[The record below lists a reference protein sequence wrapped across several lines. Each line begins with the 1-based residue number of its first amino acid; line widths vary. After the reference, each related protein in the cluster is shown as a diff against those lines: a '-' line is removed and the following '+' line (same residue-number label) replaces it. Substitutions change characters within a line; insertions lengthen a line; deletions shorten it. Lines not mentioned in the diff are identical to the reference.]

1 MAKKYITKTMDREIP
16 KQEIARARRRRILIG
31 SGLCVAFAAGVFIV
45 ASTMTSSVGRD
56 ELTFGEVTTG
66 TIEASINSS
75 GTVVPAFEEII
86 TSPISSRIVEVYCKA
101 GDSLSA
107 GTPILRLDLQSA
119 ETELRR
125 LSDEMRMKQV
135 ELDRQD
141 ATGSTS
147 LANIEMQIKVKAME
161 VDRLKVELA
170 NERYLDSLGSGTGD
184 KVREV
189 QLAYNTGCLALE
201 QLRRQLD
208 GEKRTAEAD
217 KRVKQLEISIYN
229 NNLLEMQRT
238 LEDAR
243 IRAPRTATLTYIND
257 QIGQKVA
264 EGDRLAI
271 ISDLSHFKIKAQA
284 PDSYAE
290 RIRVGAPAVI
300 KTGKKRF
307 RGAVMSV
314 EPQSQNGMVVF
325 DVRIDSIGM
334 SRLRSGLKTDVYVMH
349 DIIEDVVRI
358 PNGAYYKGPGEYE
371 LFVLSADGSA
381 LSRRTLRLGDSNFE
395 YVEVVSGLQPGQ
407 QVVTSDMSDYKTTNK
422 IKIK

>member
-1 MAKKYITKTMDREIP
+1 MDREIP
-16 KQEIARARRRRILIG
+16 KQEILRARRRRILIG
-31 SGLCVAFAAGVFIV
+31 SGLCAVFAAGVFAI
-45 ASTMTSSVGRD
+45 ASTMTPSVRSD
-56 ELTFGEVTTG
+56 EFTLGEATTG

-75 GTVVPAFEEII
+75 GIVVPAFEEII

-101 GDSLSA
+101 GDSLSV

-119 ETELRR
+119 ETEMRR

-238 LEDAR
+238 LDDAR

-264 EGDRLAI
+264 EGERLAI

-284 PDSYAE
+284 PDTYAE

-300 KTGKKRF
+300 KTGKNRF

-325 DVRIDSIGM
+325 DVRIDSTGM

-358 PNGAYYKGPGEYE
+358 PNGAYYKGPGEYG

-395 YVEVVSGLQPGQ
+395 YVEVISGLQPGQ
-407 QVVTSDMSDYKTTNK
+407 QVVTSDMSDYKTVNK

>member
-1 MAKKYITKTMDREIP
+1 MDREIP
-16 KQEIARARRRRILIG
+16 KQEIARARRRRVMIG
-31 SGLCVAFAAGVFIV
+31 AGIFVACAVGLSVI
-45 ASTMTSSVGRD
+45 ASTMTPTVGLD
-56 ELTFGEVTTG
+56 EITVSEATLG
-66 TIEASINSS
+66 TIEASVNSS

-101 GDSLSA
+101 GDSIAA
-107 GTPILRLDLQSA
+107 GTPLLRLDLQSA
-119 ETELRR
+119 ETSMRK

-208 GEKRTAEAD
+208 GERRTAEAD
-217 KRVKQLEISIYN
+217 RRVKQLEISIYDN
-229 NNLLEMQRT
+229 NILEMQRT
-238 LEDAR
+238 LDDAR
-243 IRAPRTATLTYIND
+243 VRAPRTATLTYIND

-264 EGDRLAI
+264 EGERLAI

-300 KTGKKRF
+300 KAGKTKLN
-307 RGAVMSV
+307 GAVMSV
-314 EPQSQNGMVVF
+314 EPQSQNGMVAF
-325 DVRIDSIGM
+325 DVRIDSTGM
-334 SRLRSGLKTDVYVMH
+334 VHLRSGLKADVYVMH
-349 DIIEDVVRI
+349 DIMEDVVRI
-358 PNGAYYKGPGEYE
+358 PNGTYYQGPGEYE
-371 LFVLSADGSA
+371 LFVLSADGET
-381 LSRRTLRLGDSNFE
+381 LSRHTMRLGDSNFE
-395 YVEVVSGLQPGQ
+395 YVEVVAGLQPGQ
-407 QVVTSDMSDYKTTNK
+407 RVVTSDMSDYKNRNK

>member
-1 MAKKYITKTMDREIP
+1 MAKNYITKTMDREIP

-31 SGLCVAFAAGVFIV
+31 SGLCAAFAAGVFIV
-45 ASTMTSSVGRD
+45 ASTMISSVSRE
-56 ELTFGEVTTG
+56 ELTFGVVTTG

-101 GDSLSA
+101 GDSLSV

-201 QLRRQLD
+201 QLRRQFD

-264 EGDRLAI
+264 EGERLAI